1 MKRFRDENGQLTIR
15 VNEVARL
22 TLDEANA
29 YYINGEQYTH
39 QDKIYTCFRFFD
51 KDSNGDIQ
59 ECIKFTS
66 ADGYNIFLIPEMLG
80 TWLPDVASEGLEITR
95 LKGIES

>member
-15 VNEVARL
+15 VKEVAEL

-29 YYINGEQYTH
+29 YYINGEKYTYK
-39 QDKIYTCFRFFD
+39 DKVYTCYRFLD

-59 ECIKFTS
+59 EVIKFTS
-66 ADGYNIFLIPEMLG
+66 SDGYNLFVVPERLG

-95 LKGIES
+95 L